1 MRLPQTESSDTKTFE
16 ELGWEITPLNIPV
29 LMIEPPNVSLE
40 LSEAKEEKAL
50 PGEINLAPP
59 AVVRKVD
66 TLTHR
71 ALLEE
76 SLMKHGEIW
85 KTLAKK

>member
-1 MRLPQTESSDTKTFE
+1 MRVLQTESSDTKTFE

-29 LMIEPPNVSLE
+29 LVIEPPDVSLQ
-40 LSEAKEEKAL
+40 LSEAKEEQVL
-50 PGEINLAPP
+50 PGEIDFVPP
-59 AVVRKVD
+59 VTGRKID

-71 ALLEE
+71 ALLED
-76 SLMKHGEIW
+76 SLIKHRDIW